1 LLKFFDINTKIHLLI
16 ILILLAKK
24 MEITDLD
31 IIKTNNL
38 SKNFNDLTAV
48 DSISFSI
55 KKGEIFGFLGPNG
68 AGKTTTIKM
77 LTTLLNPTNGS
88 AEVAGFD
95 IINKRDDVRSNIGVV
110 FQEPALDTELT
121 GKENL
126 DFHGRMYALDRE
138 KRKSRIMD
146 VLKLVDLEDKKDV
159 FVKNYSGGMKRRLE
173 IARGLMHYPTVLFLD
188 EPTLGLDAQTRRAIW
203 EYIKK
208 MNKEEGT
215 TIFLTT
221 HYMDEADYLCDRIG
235 IIDHGKILV
244 IDSIDNLKNSVGNDV
259 ITLTC
264 EDMDKLVK
272 KLKEQTWINKIK
284 QYDSS
289 LTLGVEKGDE
299 KIPIVIEIAQSLNI
313 KIKSISVRK
322 PTLDDVF
329 LSYTGRMMRDQEV
342 QTNKEL
348 MMPPRFRGGRR

>member
-1 LLKFFDINTKIHLLI
+1 
-16 ILILLAKK
+16 
-24 MEITDLD
+24 ME
-31 IIKTNNL
+31 IIKTSNL
-38 SKNFNDLTAV
+38 TKKFNDLTAV
-48 DSISFSI
+48 DNISFSV

-77 LTTLLNPTNGS
+77 LTTLLNPTKGS
-88 AEVAGFD
+88 AEVADFD
-95 IINKRDDVRSNIGVV
+95 IIKKRDDVRRKIGVV

-126 DFHGRMYALDRE
+126 DFHARMYALNKE
-138 KRKSRIMD
+138 KRKTRIND
-146 VLKLVDLEDKKDV
+146 VLKLVDLMDKKDV
-159 FVKNYSGGMKRRLE
+159 FVKNYSGGIKRRLE
-173 IARGLMHYPTVLFLD
+173 IARGLMHFPTVLFLD

-203 EYIKK
+203 DYVKK

-264 EDMDKLVK
+264 SDMDKLVK
-272 KLKEQTWINKIK
+272 KLKEQTWISKIK
-284 QYDSS
+284 QHDSF

-299 KIPIVIEIAQSLNI
+299 KIPSIIEIAQNLNI

-329 LSYTGRMMRDQEV
+329 LSFTGRTIRDETQN
-342 QTNKEL
+342 NKDRL
-348 MMPPRFRGGRR
+348 MPPGLRARRR

>member
-1 LLKFFDINTKIHLLI
+1 
-16 ILILLAKK
+16 
-24 MEITDLD
+24 MD

-38 SKNFNDLTAV
+38 TKKFNDLTAV
-48 DSISFSI
+48 DNISFSV

-77 LTTLLNPTNGS
+77 LITLLNPTNGS
-88 AEVAGFD
+88 AEIAGFD
-95 IINKRDDVRSNIGVV
+95 IIKKRDEVRQNIGVV

-126 DFHGRMYALDRE
+126 DFHARMYALSKE
-138 KRKSRIMD
+138 KRKTRIND
-146 VLKLVDLEDKKDV
+146 VLKLVDLMDKKDV

-173 IARGLMHYPTVLFLD
+173 IARGLMHSPTVLFLD

-203 EYIKK
+203 EYVKK

-264 EDMDKLVK
+264 SDMDKLVK
-272 KLKEQTWINKIK
+272 KLKEQSWISKIK
-284 QYDSS
+284 QHDSF

-299 KIPIVIEIAQSLNI
+299 KIPIIIEIAQSLNI

-329 LSYTGRMMRDQEV
+329 LSFTGRTIRDQEP
-342 QTNKEL
+342 QFNKEQML
-348 MMPPRFRGGRR
+348 PPRLRATRRG

>member
-1 LLKFFDINTKIHLLI
+1 
-16 ILILLAKK
+16 
-24 MEITDLD
+24 LD
-31 IIKTNNL
+31 IITTNNL
-38 SKNFNDLTAV
+38 TKRFNGLVAV
-48 DSISFSI
+48 DKVSFSV

-77 LTTLLNPTNGS
+77 LTTLLNPAGGS
-88 AEVAGFD
+88 AEVAGFG
-95 IINKRDDVRSNIGVV
+95 IIKERSKVRQNIGVV
-110 FQEPALDTELT
+110 FQDPALDTELT
-121 GKENL
+121 GRENL
-126 DFHGRMYALDRE
+126 DYHARMYGLDRD
-138 KRKSRIMD
+138 KRKTRIDD
-146 VLKLVDLEDKKDV
+146 VLHLVDLVDKKDV

-203 EYIKK
+203 EYIRR

-221 HYMDEADYLCDRIG
+221 HYMDEAEFLCDRVG

-244 IDSIDNLKNSVGNDV
+244 IDSIQNLKNAIGKDV
-259 ITLTC
+259 ITLSSM
-264 EDMDKLVK
+264 E
-272 KLKEQTWINKIK
+272 INKLAKILGEQKWIEKIK
-284 QYDSS
+284 RHDNF

-299 KIPIVIEIAQSLNI
+299 KIPIIIEIAQKQGI

-329 LSYTGRMMRDQEV
+329 LSFTGRTMRDEEPEHPL
-342 QTNKEL
+342 KKFARHEF
-348 MMPPRFRGGRR
+348 MRRR

>member
-1 LLKFFDINTKIHLLI
+1 MGNN
-16 ILILLAKK
+16 
-24 MEITDLD
+24 LD
-31 IIKTNNL
+31 IITTENLTKKFNN
-38 SKNFNDLTAV
+38 FTAV
-48 DSISFSI
+48 DNVTFSV

-88 AEVAGFD
+88 ATIANYD
-95 IINKRDDVRSNIGVV
+95 IIKNRDNVRKNIGIV

-126 DFHGRMYALDRE
+126 DFHARMYGIPRS
-138 KRKSRIMD
+138 KRNKRIQE
-146 VLKLVDLEDKKDV
+146 VLELVDLVDKNKIL
-159 FVKNYSGGMKRRLE
+159 VKNYSGGMKRRLE

-188 EPTLGLDAQTRRAIW
+188 EPTLGLDSQTRQAIW
-203 EYIKK
+203 AYIKK

-221 HYMDEADYLCDRIG
+221 HYMDEADNLCDRVG

-244 IDSIDNLKNSVGNDV
+244 IDTNENLKNSVANDL
-259 ITLTC
+259 ISLSSTNMDGIIKRLEKENWISKMKKQGDTLTF
-264 EDMDKLVK
+264 
-272 KLKEQTWINKIK
+272 
-284 QYDSS
+284 
-289 LTLGVEKGDE
+289 GVEKGDE
-299 KIPIVIEIAQSLNI
+299 KIPIIIEIAQKEGI

-329 LSYTGRMMRDQEV
+329 LSFTGRTIRDTEPE
-342 QTNKEL
+342 NHMKL
-348 MMPPRFRGGRR
+348 MAQRDIRRRG